1 MRDLFMSECRRFRNS
16 ALIFAAIHVAL
27 QLFVSRLSDILQM
40 RWEQQLVALALYLAS
55 GFGFA
60 LYQFGTYRQP
70 SRWLWL
76 LHRPMPRA
84 AIFGAITLASTA
96 LILFAV
102 GLPALLTVLGKAF
115 FGELTVDTRHYLL
128 VVHVVLFTLAAW
140 LAGAYVVL
148 SRSRFAAVILL
159 LPWLMLAHLAS
170 GWAMLVPALLCVAIL
185 AYLVYTVFKPNRLG
199 PPETGV
205 ALAANAIPLQLG
217 FYFAMLWAGSVTYQ
231 YGQMVANVHPLNRA
245 VPPAGAFIEQTRSTG
260 RESFLRGLKESNDP
274 RAAQWRRQV
283 ALLDVADIEPA
294 GRQYPVRDQVA
305 NQDMLHLEEPAQHIE
320 WTFSHDAMRFRGRDM
335 YTNEHRGWIGVR
347 GMGDKTPFAGIP
359 VLVKQGFMTPQQFYA
374 INPNTLQQHQLIGL
388 KAPETLSG
396 ATKEIGGRL
405 YALTNHRLIAYDKPV
420 DADAMLVERFSVA
433 LPGPFSDL
441 DRIDIAR
448 LLDGTLLSF
457 NAGRQ
462 MIQGASDSAQTVM
475 FVDDAGN
482 AQVVARRAL
491 AHDFSPLFEHKEFWL
506 SPLLQAIVALPDLL
520 LDKGFILDKGLTAYS
535 NPLQRT
541 RPAPV
546 LAAALICTL
555 LAACAA
561 WLWLRPVAISARRK
575 AIWIAASLLVGLPA
589 IPSLM
594 LLQPRPPRPL
604 RKPIDIAAPAA
615 A

>member
-1 MRDLFMSECRRFRNS
+1 MRDLFMSECRRFRNA
-16 ALIFAAIHVAL
+16 ALIFAAVHLAL
-27 QLFVSRLSDILQM
+27 QLFVSQISDILQM
-40 RWEQQLVALALYLAS
+40 RWEQQVVALALYLAS

-70 SRWLWL
+70 GRWLWL
-76 LHRPMPRA
+76 LHRPLPRA

-102 GLPALLTVLGKAF
+102 GLPALITVLAKAF
-115 FGELTVDTRHYLL
+115 FGALTVDARHYLL
-128 VVHVVLFTLAAW
+128 VLHVVLFVLVAW
-140 LAGAYVVL
+140 LCGAYVVL

-170 GWAMLVPALLCVAIL
+170 SVTMLAPALLCTALL
-185 AYLVYTVFKPNRLG
+185 AYLVYTVFKPNRMG

-205 ALAANAIPLQLG
+205 ALAANALPLHMG

-245 VPPAGAFIEQTRSTG
+245 VPPAGAFIELTRSSG
-260 RESFLRGLKESNDP
+260 REAFLLGLKDSPDP

-294 GRQYPVRDQVA
+294 VRQYPVRHQIG
-305 NQDMLHLEEPAQHIE
+305 NKDMLQLTDPAQHIE
-320 WTFSHDAMRFRGRDM
+320 WTFSQDAMLFHGRDL
-335 YTNEHRGWIGVR
+335 YSNADRGWIGVR
-347 GMGDKTPFAGIP
+347 GVGDKTPFAGVP
-359 VLVKQGFMTPQQFYA
+359 VLVKQGFMTPRQFYA
-374 INPNTLQQHQLIGL
+374 IDPGTYKQHQLIGL
-388 KAPETLSG
+388 NAPETLTG

-420 DADAMLVERFSVA
+420 DAGAMLAERFSVA

-441 DRIDIAR
+441 DRVDVAR

-457 NAGRQ
+457 NAGRR
-462 MIQGASDSAQTVM
+462 MIQGESGSAQTVM

-482 AQVVARRAL
+482 ATVVARRAL

-506 SPLLQAIVALPDLL
+506 SPLLHAVVALPDLL
-520 LDKGFILDKGLTAYS
+520 LDKGIVLDQGLTSYS
-535 NPLQRT
+535 NPLHLP
-541 RPAPV
+541 RPAAV
-546 LAAALICTL
+546 LAAALICAL
-555 LAACAA
+555 LAAGAA

-604 RKPIDIAAPAA
+604 RVPDNAAAPAA